1 MAASLSS
8 TTAFCSLKPFD
19 SHARRLPR
27 QSRQDLRTSAT
38 AGQDNPTYISRRQ
51 AAMGALVGAVSL
63 LQNSQAS
70 AFLGIGEPSKE
81 DIYKEDTAT
90 ILKDVGAALSL
101 DKSDPAKEEAM
112 NNVRKETNAWVAK
125 YRRDNKFAGRPS
137 YGNTYSAL
145 NALAGHFNSFGP
157 TAPLPKKRLERIQKE
172 LEDAN
177 RMLGRGR

>member
-1 MAASLSS
+1 MATSLASK
-8 TTAFCSLKPFD
+8 TASYTLKPFD
-19 SHARRLPR
+19 SQARRIPR
-27 QSRQDLRTSAT
+27 QRRHEARTCAL
-38 AGQDNPTYISRRQ
+38 AGQDEHTCLTRRQ
-51 AAMGALVGAVSL
+51 TALGAFVAGISL
-63 LQNSQAS
+63 LQSSQAN

-81 DIYKEDTAT
+81 EIYKEDTAN

-101 DKSDPAKEEAM
+101 DKGDPTKEDAM

-172 LEDAN
+172 LEDAT